1 MRGQGPGNR
10 YEPGKAGQPAGSV
23 VPEDPGGVVTPG
35 SMDLRVL
42 APGGSAAVAS
52 GTVAAAEPG
61 LAVLS
66 FGVEG
71 MDCSSCAATV
81 EKALR
86 GVDGV
91 RDVQVDVMGG
101 RVTVSYAA
109 GSATWPDLAGAVVRA
124 GYRVRDEAPPA
135 SPEAAPRAASG
146 PSSAPAVA
154 TSPPTAL
161 AGVPARMR
169 EAWARHG
176 RLALV
181 VASGVCWTLSLL
193 AAHLFKA
200 ESAAGALAIGSIV
213 FGGRY
218 IVPKGLRAARTGAL
232 DMNFLMTLA
241 AAGALGIG
249 EWGEAAA
256 AMFLFAVA
264 QHLEAASMD
273 RARRAIR
280 ALMDLSPAEATVI
293 RDGVEVRIPAAEV
306 RVGETVVVRPGEK
319 IPVDG
324 RVLAG
329 VSEVDQSPITGESIP
344 VPKEP
349 GAEVFAGT
357 LNGDGALEV
366 LAEKPAEDTTLARII
381 HAVEEAQATRAP
393 SQAFV
398 DRFARV
404 YTPAVVAIAALLA
417 VVPPLVAGAAWG
429 EWFYRALVL
438 LVVACPC
445 ALVISTPVTIVSAL
459 AGAARDGILIKG
471 GLHLE
476 NAGRARV
483 VALDKTGTLT
493 EGRPAV
499 VDVTAFDGT
508 GSTELLALA
517 AAAEARSTH
526 PIAHAI
532 LRRAEEEGCAVP
544 SATDAVAIPGKGHR
558 ARVGDVEVLVGSER
572 LFEELGVDLA
582 PHRALL
588 DAHAARGRTAVIVAT
603 RAVDDA
609 GPPRL
614 RGVIAVAD
622 RIRPTAAS
630 ALRALHAAGIERVV
644 MLTGDYEGAARAIAD
659 ELGGPGVGVDEI
671 RAGLLPEEKV
681 AAVRELRERHARVL
695 FVGDGI
701 NDAPALAAADVG
713 VAMGSAGTDVAL
725 DTADIAL
732 MDDDLSRLP
741 VAIQRA
747 RKAERIVRVNIAFA
761 LGTKAVFVVLAAAG
775 AATLWMAV
783 LADMGASLLVVGN
796 GLRALRG

>member
-1 MRGQGPGNR
+1 MSRN
-10 YEPGKAGQPAGSV
+10 EPGKPGQPAGPV
-23 VPEDPGGVVTPG
+23 VPDDPGGMGIARPTDRCVPVPG
-35 SMDLRVL
+35 AAAT
-42 APGGSAAVAS
+42 APS

-61 LAVLS
+61 LAILS

-86 GVDGV
+86 GIDGV
-91 RDVQVDVMGG
+91 RDVRVDVMGG
-101 RVTVSYAA
+101 RVTVSYAV
-109 GSATWPDLAGAVVRA
+109 GSATWPDLAGAVSRA
-124 GYRVRDEAPPA
+124 GYRVIDGAPPA
-135 SPEAAPRAASG
+135 RPEINPHAASG
-146 PSSAPAVA
+146 PSSAPAAA
-154 TSPPTAL
+154 TSPATAF
-161 AGVPARMR
+161 AGALVRTR
-169 EAWARHG
+169 DLWARHG

-181 VASGVCWTLSLL
+181 VASGVCWVLSLL
-193 AAHLFKA
+193 AAHLFAA
-200 ESAAGALAIGSIV
+200 ESVAGALAIGAIV

-241 AAGALGIG
+241 AAGALIIG

-256 AMFLFAVA
+256 SMFLFAVA

-293 RDGVEVRIPAAEV
+293 RDGVEVRIPAADV

-329 VSEVDQSPITGESIP
+329 VSEVDQSPITGESVP
-344 VPKEP
+344 VLKEP

-417 VVPPLVAGAAWG
+417 VAPPLAAGAAWG

-499 VDVTAFDGT
+499 VDVVAFDGT
-508 GSTELLALA
+508 ASSELLALA

-526 PIAHAI
+526 PVAHAI
-532 LRRAEEEGCAVP
+532 LRRAEEQGCAVP
-544 SATDAVAIPGKGHR
+544 SATDAVTIPGKGHR

-644 MLTGDYEGAARAIAD
+644 MLTGDHEGAARAIAD

-671 RAGLLPEEKV
+671 RAGLLPEDKV

-732 MDDDLSRLP
+732 MADDLSRLP

-747 RKAERIVRVNIAFA
+747 RKAERIVRTNIAFA
-761 LGTKAVFVVLAAAG
+761 LGTKAIFVALAAAG

-796 GLRALRG
+796 GLRALRA